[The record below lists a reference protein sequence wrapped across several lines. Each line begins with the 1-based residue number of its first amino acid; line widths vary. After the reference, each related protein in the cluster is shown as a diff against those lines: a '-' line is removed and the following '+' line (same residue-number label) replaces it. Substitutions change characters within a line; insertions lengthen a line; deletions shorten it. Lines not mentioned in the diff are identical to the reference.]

1 MKALFLRNWSFMRIF
16 RIALGLI
23 VAAQGW
29 DSNEWIFIVLG
40 LIFAV
45 ISFLNLGCSA
55 YGSNCSYKR

>member
-1 MKALFLRNWSFMRIF
+1 MKELFLKNWTFMRVF

-23 VAAQGW
+23 VAGQGLH
-29 DSNEWIFIVLG
+29 SNEWIFVLLG

-55 YGSNCSYKR
+55 YGGSCNYRR